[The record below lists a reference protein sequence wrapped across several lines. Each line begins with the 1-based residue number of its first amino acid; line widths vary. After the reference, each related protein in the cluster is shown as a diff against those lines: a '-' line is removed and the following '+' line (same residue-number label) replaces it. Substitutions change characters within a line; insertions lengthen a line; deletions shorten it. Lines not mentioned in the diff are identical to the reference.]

1 MIYMRLA
8 DKKTVK
14 RILESYLIAFAL
26 MNVCGRKTTDVF
38 TVIFFVVAYIL
49 LGKRVQNASK
59 RDSLI
64 GILTAG
70 LFTAFYVLGNWEALT
85 GGLTNKL
92 FLAFYFGCTLLGL
105 ASLFYEGILC
115 VLVNSSNIIIFDG
128 KRDFPIKGFLLSAVL
143 IFLCMLPFLLT
154 NFPAVMTPDSLS
166 QYRQVYGTEALNN
179 HHPWAHTLLFSL
191 FYHIGFAVTQE
202 TYSAIAFYTVAQ
214 MILVAACISY
224 VWCALYEM
232 GLKKKYCIIGML
244 LFVIYPYNLIYGV
257 TIWKDILFSMSVLV
271 LSITVFR
278 IHCFLQEGKPAKEI
292 VRDLILYIVCGLG
305 MCILRHNGFYA
316 FVAAAFCF
324 LFIFKKYRKVFAP
337 VTIAIVGMGFLIN
350 GPIMNIAGVTPGNY
364 AYKLCIPLQQI
375 GRVVADGCELSREET
390 DALEKINTLD
400 YIPENYQK
408 GGADPMFAWVIYGNQ
423 DYLVKNK
430 AEYFKLW
437 VRIGLRYPGKYIQAF
452 LDQTKGYWYPM
463 EPEQVVYFGITEN
476 EDGLSSQ
483 AVLKGP
489 VVIKL
494 HEILSKLYTIFPL
507 YGILYSMGGMF
518 WLFLLLMAISLRNK
532 KKSAWTAGIPLFF
545 LMLTVFIAVPLVAD
559 IRYGY
564 PLLVSIPVVAATTFY
579 DKKKESYSLHS

>member
-143 IFLCMLPFLLT
+143 IFLCMLPFFLT

-179 HHPWAHTLLFSL
+179 HHPWTHTLLFSL

-232 GLKKKYCIIGML
+232 GLKKKYCVIGML

-278 IHCFLQEGKPAKEI
+278 IHCFLREGKPAKEI
-292 VRDLILYIVCGLG
+292 VRDLILYC
-305 MCILRHNGFYA
+305 MR
-316 FVAAAFCF
+316 
-324 LFIFKKYRKVFAP
+324 
-337 VTIAIVGMGFLIN
+337 
-350 GPIMNIAGVTPGNY
+350 PGY
-364 AYKLCIPLQQI
+364 
-375 GRVVADGCELSREET
+375 V
-390 DALEKINTLD
+390 
-400 YIPENYQK
+400 
-408 GGADPMFAWVIYGNQ
+408 
-423 DYLVKNK
+423 
-430 AEYFKLW
+430 
-437 VRIGLRYPGKYIQAF
+437 YP
-452 LDQTKGYWYPM
+452 
-463 EPEQVVYFGITEN
+463 
-476 EDGLSSQ
+476 
-483 AVLKGP
+483 
-489 VVIKL
+489 
-494 HEILSKLYTIFPL
+494 
-507 YGILYSMGGMF
+507 
-518 WLFLLLMAISLRNK
+518 
-532 KKSAWTAGIPLFF
+532 
-545 LMLTVFIAVPLVAD
+545 
-559 IRYGY
+559 
-564 PLLVSIPVVAATTFY
+564 AT
-579 DKKKESYSLHS
+579 